1 MKTNLSKSRYGQ
13 CRIHGAVPSSRRHP
27 VRELMIKAGI
37 LTLAIGAGIIYV
49 TAARAQSGAPRYEAD
64 VSWPKPMPDRWV
76 LGGLGGV
83 CVDAQDHVF
92 ILNRQDVI
100 EPVCRRSSS
109 SIPQVMSSTPGAI
122 RSVST
127 RGCIRAVRI
136 RTTTSGSPAR
146 RPG

>member
-13 CRIHGAVPSSRRHP
+13 YRIHEAVPAQRQRDSAQPQESSRRHP

-100 EPVCRRSSS
+100 E
-109 SIPQVMSSTPGAI
+109 GDLN
-122 RSVST
+122 
-127 RGCIRAVRI
+127 G
-136 RTTTSGSPAR
+136 G
-146 RPG
+146 